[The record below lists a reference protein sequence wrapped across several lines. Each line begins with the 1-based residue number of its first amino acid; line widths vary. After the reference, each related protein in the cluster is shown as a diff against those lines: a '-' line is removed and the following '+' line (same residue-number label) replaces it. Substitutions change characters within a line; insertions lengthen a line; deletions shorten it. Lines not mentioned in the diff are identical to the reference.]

1 MVAEVDLH
9 MHTLASDGRLTPS
22 ELIGLV
28 AQTGLKVV
36 SISDH
41 DSTEGLLEAYE
52 TAKSHPDLTIIPG
65 IELSTDIPGDEIH
78 MLGYFMNYKDESFQH
93 TLSIFREGRLER
105 GRLMV
110 EKLATLGIH
119 IEWERVKEIAGEG
132 SVGRPHIALAM
143 VEKGYFKEPKGP
155 FAEYLGR
162 NGKAYVERAKMT
174 PAEGVEILTNVGG
187 VAVLAHPASLSELD
201 YKVAE
206 LKEAGLQGIL
216 SYTEIIM
223 GLPGE
228 TLESFKKGLEII
240 MSDKTV
246 GTLNIYNCSLLPNA
260 PMNEPWYRE
269 KYKIKTVS
277 SPILLQH
284 SSTHKRGI
292 EEYEQIVTS
301 TNTFTTQE
309 LKEMYILSW
318 VVQTFHSFGIF
329 EYIERYYENM
339 NGLPIMKFYDSF
351 LEYCRTQE
359 SIFSREYQKLIKHVD
374 NGYSGKGWSHYDPQ
388 LGDIIWPF
396 DEASFLRLV
405 LDRTKLISEIE
416 NFINYFDHLH
426 GFHTDHDILKDLVSF
441 QVFLLTTRSDLEKI
455 KSHDFNFNW
464 KDFFVNNVEL
474 RSQPKTYFYKNL
486 VTEQDPIQWCW
497 LTAFIGR
504 HEKYYKFHPDELSE
518 KPIAELTSSV

>member
-9 MHTLASDGRLTPS
+9 LHTLASDGRLTPS

-41 DSTEGLLEAYE
+41 DSTEGLAEAYE
-52 TAKSHPDLTIIPG
+52 AAKSHPDLTIIPG

-206 LKEAGLQGIL
+206 LKEAGLQGIEVHYAAYSTATIRYL
-216 SYTEIIM
+216 SEVAKKHDLIPCGGSDYHCLGNSGEA
-223 GLPGE
+223 LPG
-228 TLESFKKGLEII
+228 TQGPP
-240 MSDKTV
+240 MQTV
-246 GTLNIYNCSLLPNA
+246 FELMKASG
-260 PMNEPWYRE
+260 
-269 KYKIKTVS
+269 S
-277 SPILLQH
+277 SI
-284 SSTHKRGI
+284 
-292 EEYEQIVTS
+292 
-301 TNTFTTQE
+301 
-309 LKEMYILSW
+309 
-318 VVQTFHSFGIF
+318 
-329 EYIERYYENM
+329 
-339 NGLPIMKFYDSF
+339 
-351 LEYCRTQE
+351 
-359 SIFSREYQKLIKHVD
+359 
-374 NGYSGKGWSHYDPQ
+374 
-388 LGDIIWPF
+388 
-396 DEASFLRLV
+396 
-405 LDRTKLISEIE
+405 
-416 NFINYFDHLH
+416 
-426 GFHTDHDILKDLVSF
+426 
-441 QVFLLTTRSDLEKI
+441 
-455 KSHDFNFNW
+455 
-464 KDFFVNNVEL
+464 
-474 RSQPKTYFYKNL
+474 
-486 VTEQDPIQWCW
+486 
-497 LTAFIGR
+497 
-504 HEKYYKFHPDELSE
+504 
-518 KPIAELTSSV
+518 